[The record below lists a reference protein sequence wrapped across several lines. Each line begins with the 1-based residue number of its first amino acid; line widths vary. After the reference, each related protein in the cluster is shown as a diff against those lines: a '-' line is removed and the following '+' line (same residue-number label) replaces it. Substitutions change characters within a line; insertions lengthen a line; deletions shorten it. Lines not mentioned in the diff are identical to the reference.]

1 MSSPHAH
8 AAVSAAARTAARHA
22 PLSQVRDLKGG
33 KAGRRARAK
42 NGDCATFL
50 RRHEDCPGRARAQ
63 KHRAGINPRKL
74 ADGARATPRIWP
86 EISGK
91 APALFLRPPQKAW
104 GRGAARAG
112 ISARR
117 RMHAAAIAPF
127 AGPFWY
133 QPRAAARNARA
144 AVCRFSVCPDAASA
158 PAPHARTRSARQS
171 RQNRQAVHGGARGLP
186 AGGRLILRRPAAPP
200 PTWRLGTGLAAGGRS
215 LLQRRASGL
224 VFA

>member
-8 AAVSAAARTAARHA
+8 AAVSAAARTAAKHA

-42 NGDCATFL
+42 NGGCATFL

-104 GRGAARAG
+104 GRGAG
-112 ISARR
+112 G
-117 RMHAAAIAPF
+117 HL
-127 AGPFWY
+127 GP
-133 QPRAAARNARA
+133 P
-144 AVCRFSVCPDAASA
+144 
-158 PAPHARTRSARQS
+158 PHARGSNRAFCRPLLVPTTGRRSQRPRCRMPIFRLPGRRIRPCPSRPHTFGTAVS

-200 PTWRLGTGLAAGGRS
+200 STWRLGTDLAAGGRS